1 MRAVAKRKA
10 WVEGED
16 REHNVKFSCYS
27 EKASHLPTTTN
38 LLAAIVTISIPNNIK
53 KTIISFYPSL
63 KGWNSDVATRYYH
76 SC

>member
-1 MRAVAKRKA
+1 MRAVTKRKV

-27 EKASHLPTTTN
+27 KRASHLPTTTN

-53 KTIISFYPSL
+53 KKQF
-63 KGWNSDVATRYYH
+63 H
-76 SC
+76 STQV

>member
-27 EKASHLPTTTN
+27 ERASHLPTTTN
-38 LLAAIVTISIPNNIK
+38 LLAAIVTISIPNNINQK
-53 KTIISFYPSL
+53 KQQF
-63 KGWNSDVATRYYH
+63 H
-76 SC
+76 STQV